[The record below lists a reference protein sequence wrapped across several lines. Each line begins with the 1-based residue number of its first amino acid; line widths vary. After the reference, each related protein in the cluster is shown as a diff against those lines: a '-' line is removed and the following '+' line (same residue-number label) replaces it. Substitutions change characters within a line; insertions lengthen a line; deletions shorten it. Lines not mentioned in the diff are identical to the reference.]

1 MLTEG
6 VLQHLRVE
14 AEGRRHERHEHRLAA
29 RHDGLGAVIL
39 KVGREHH
46 DLVARIRKGKNGV
59 HHRLGRA
66 DGHNHLGLGIVF
78 HAHEALA
85 LARERLTEVRR
96 PHRDGILVR
105 AEPADLLQSVG
116 HRLGRVKVRKALRQI
131 DRAAV
136 DADARHPSD
145 DGVGKMLV
153 SSAQFLHG
161 ITAPFLICPCRQS
174 LRPSRP
180 RTFYNSETLTLLL
193 DKVNRPFVQNQD
205 KRAAASHALRGSRFL
220 RCRTAAA
227 GTRPAAQ
234 GSTAGRR
241 RPSAPQ

>member
-1 MLTEG
+1 MVSTIASVEPMVTTISVSG
-6 VLQHLRVE
+6 SYFMPMKRSHLRE
-14 AEGRRHERHEHRLAA
+14 SAWRKF
-29 RHDGLGAVIL
+29 GAP
-39 KVGREHH
+39 
-46 DLVARIRKGKNGV
+46 
-59 HHRLGRA
+59 
-66 DGHNHLGLGIVF
+66 IVMGYWCGPS
-78 HAHEALA
+78 
-85 LARERLTEVRR
+85 R
-96 PHRDGILVR
+96 
-105 AEPADLLQSVG
+105 ADLLQSVS
-116 HRLGRVKVRKALRQI
+116 HRLGRVKVGKALRQV

-234 GSTAGRR
+234 GSAAGRR
-241 RPSAPQ
+241 RPSAPR

>member
-6 VLQHLRVE
+6 VLQHLGIE
-14 AEGRRHERHEHRLAA
+14 AERRRHERHEHRLAA

-46 DLVARIRKGKNGV
+46 DLVARIREGKNGV
-59 HHRLGRA
+59 HHCLGRA
-66 DGHNHLGLGIVF
+66 DGHDHLGLGIVF
-78 HAHEALA
+78 HAHEALT
-85 LARERLTEVRR
+85 LTRERLTEVRR
-96 PHRDGILVR
+96 AHRDGILVR

-116 HRLGRVKVRKALRQI
+116 HRLGRVKIRKALRQV

-136 DADARHPSD
+136 DADASHPSD

-193 DKVNRPFVQNQD
+193 DKVNRPFVQNQG

-220 RCRTAAA
+220 RCRKAAA
-227 GTRPAAQ
+227 EIRPAAQ
-234 GSTAGRR
+234 GSAAGRR
-241 RPSAPQ
+241 RPSAPR